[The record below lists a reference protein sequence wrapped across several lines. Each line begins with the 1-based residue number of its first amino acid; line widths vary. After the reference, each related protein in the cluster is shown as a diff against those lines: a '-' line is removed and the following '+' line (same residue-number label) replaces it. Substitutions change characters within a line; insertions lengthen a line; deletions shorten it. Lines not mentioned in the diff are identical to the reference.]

1 MVIYSAIS
9 IVKGC
14 KIKLYVAD
22 RTGGGGR
29 GGGGGVGGWGGGV
42 GGLGVG

>member
-22 RTGGGGR
+22 RTGV
-29 GGGGGVGGWGGGV
+29 GGGGVGVGGGGEGV
-42 GGLGVG
+42 GGGDGGWG